1 MKNLN
6 SYLDRLTSM
15 RMRPEV
21 LQHAVDIL
29 KAVPQIQTELE
40 NPATTRMKRED
51 IIQEIFPTES
61 REFLL
66 SLVEDGALGSL
77 QDILKAYMEMSEEER
92 TPLSCVLE
100 YVSEPDDAQ
109 YEGIIKFLKHQYP
122 DRVRIFPENRIKR
135 LEVVLFFMPEMRN
148 STGVLPD
155 VRSTAGK
162 IAVVRCVR

>member
-1 MKNLN
+1 MKNLS
-6 SYLDRLTSM
+6 SYLDRLTAV

-66 SLVEDGALGSL
+66 SLGEDGALGSL

-92 TPLSCVLE
+92 IC
-100 YVSEPDDAQ
+100 
-109 YEGIIKFLKHQYP
+109 F
-122 DRVRIFPENRIKR
+122 
-135 LEVVLFFMPEMRN
+135 
-148 STGVLPD
+148 
-155 VRSTAGK
+155 
-162 IAVVRCVR
+162 

>member
-40 NPATTRMKRED
+40 NPATSRMKRED

-77 QDILKAYMEMSEEER
+77 QDIFKLCFDTGFVIDGFYEECYFNKEIPDIIIVRAIKIER
-92 TPLSCVLE
+92 
-100 YVSEPDDAQ
+100 
-109 YEGIIKFLKHQYP
+109 
-122 DRVRIFPENRIKR
+122 
-135 LEVVLFFMPEMRN
+135 
-148 STGVLPD
+148 
-155 VRSTAGK
+155 
-162 IAVVRCVR
+162 